1 MDKLAEIMAWKR
13 GEIAA
18 RVRPVREEELVRLA
32 EKYPFRGAFRSALVD
47 SKGLSVIAEIKRR
60 SPSAGAIAE
69 APDAAEQAR
78 KYLNAEAD
86 ALSILTDEKY
96 FGGSMEDLWD
106 VTDFLRSHNRSQPCL
121 RKDFMVHPAQVAEAA
136 EAGGRAIL
144 IIVRALSDDE
154 MKVLREAADLAGLD
168 CLYEIHD
175 DAELERVL
183 PHSPEILGVNNRDLT
198 RFTTDLA
205 VTEHLLPQIPEGVV
219 KVSESGILTPED
231 AWRARA
237 AGADAVLCGEALMK
251 AEDAEAFIAEM
262 KDEG

>member
-32 EKYPFRGAFRSALVD
+32 EKYPFRGAFRSALGD

-136 EAGGRAIL
+136 EAGARAIL